1 MPSERILFVDDDPVS
16 RSSFARAMRRN
27 GFIVDLAKDGDE
39 AWELA
44 SHFPYAV
51 IATDLR
57 MPGMDGMM
65 LIDQLRELQ
74 PDPVCLLVTASD
86 QLDWYGLS
94 GDDTSGV
101 DVIRKP
107 WNADQL
113 AESLKLAIKEYRRRM
128 PLGSDRPSPEESH
141 RVALVGLSH
150 DARAQVAKLLESSYE
165 LVDAKDVAEA
175 EHTLKREGASIA
187 CCVAG
192 DLVCERAAIARLAD
206 ACRRVPLIVVG
217 PDRGAEVAVEA
228 IRQGAHDWLPLG
240 RLREAGLERAVA
252 VAVERCRG
260 ITHDLPLC
268 SDVTTPGMF
277 RDRLRQAKSRARR
290 FSRQTAL
297 LMVGLGGYDGLSSAL
312 GQVAV
317 HKVLGQIGERLRG
330 SVRESDSVIHLGR
343 DVFALLLE
351 DLGPGSML
359 DVPAQR
365 VLNSFATPFRCD
377 DHEIVVT
384 ASVGAVVYPTNGED
398 LDELVRKGEQA
409 LVHARTEG
417 RNRYWVCSELAAA
430 PAPPAAVVE
439 ATG

>member
-113 AESLKLAIKEYRRRM
+113 AESLRLAIKEYRRRM
-128 PLGSDRPSPEESH
+128 PFGSDRPAPEQND
-141 RVALVGLSH
+141 RVALVALSP
-150 DARAQVAKLLESSYE
+150 DARAQIVKLLEDKYE
-165 LVDAKDVAEA
+165 LVDARDVAEA
-175 EHTLKREGASIA
+175 ERLLAGEAGSIA
-187 CCVAG
+187 CCIGG
-192 DLVCERAAIARLAD
+192 DLLQDRVAIARLAD
-206 ACRRVPLIVVG
+206 QSRRVPLLVVG
-217 PDRGAEVAVEA
+217 RDRGPEAAVEA

-252 VAVERCRG
+252 VAVERFRG
-260 ITHDLPLC
+260 VTRDLPLC
-268 SDVTTPGMF
+268 SDVTTPGLF

-290 FSRQTAL
+290 FSRQAAL
-297 LMVGLGGYDGLSSAL
+297 LLVGLGGYDGMSSAL
-312 GQVAV
+312 GQAAS
-317 HKVLGQIGERLRG
+317 HRVLAQIGERLRA

-343 DVFALLLE
+343 DVFALVLE
-351 DLGPGSML
+351 DLGEGSVL
-359 DVPAQR
+359 EVPAQR

-384 ASVGAVVYPTNGED
+384 ASVGAVIYPVHAEE
-398 LDELVRKGEQA
+398 LDELVRKGEAA
-409 LVHARTEG
+409 LARARTEG
-417 RNRYWVCSELAAA
+417 RNRYCVSSERVAAA
-430 PAPPAAVVE
+430 EPQAVE